1 MSDAENKITVTPSPE
16 RLVESLTSLGH
27 SFSTAVADLV
37 DNSIEAGSSEISIW
51 VRFDGKRSAVRISD
65 NGRGMNIEEMK
76 EAMRFGTRRDYD
88 LSALGKYGLGL
99 KTASLSQCRK
109 LTVAS
114 RTSDDKSD
122 VCAMSWDMEHL
133 KKSKQW
139 EVLQIQESDLDEN
152 ILRPL
157 RKNTGTVVYWSQIK
171 DISEYKDPKSG
182 WAKRRMSSMC
192 RELENYLAMV
202 FHRFLEGEEEGRTVK
217 IKLNEID
224 IKAWDPFARNEQ
236 HTRPLSST
244 FFEVKEEGSVEDK
257 VVITPYI
264 LPHRDKFSSQEA
276 FKKASGP
283 ASWNQQ
289 QGFYIY
295 RVGRMIQSGGW
306 CNMRTADEHTK
317 LARIALQFPP
327 SLDDVFNI
335 NIAKMKVDF
344 PDSLKE
350 KIKSYVVQIAKA
362 AQTVYRQER
371 QKDTSS
377 NYSTISYGNK
387 VDCKEQ
393 NQETRI
399 QKKWTFNQIVVLLRG
414 VASRGELP
422 VLDKIIQRVRE
433 NIGE

>member
-1 MSDAENKITVTPSPE
+1 VLGAENKIIVTPSPE

-27 SFSTAVADLV
+27 SFSTAVADLL
-37 DNSIEAGSSEISIW
+37 DNSIEAGSSEISIY
-51 VRFDGKRSAVRISD
+51 VRFEGERSTVRISD
-65 NGRGMNIEEMK
+65 NGRGMNIETMK

-88 LSALGKYGLGL
+88 LSDLGKFGLGL

-114 RTSDDKSD
+114 RTSSD
-122 VCAMSWDMEHL
+122 ESDICAMSWDMEYL
-133 KKSKQW
+133 EKSKEW
-139 EVLQIQESDLDEN
+139 AVLQIQENDLDEN

-171 DISEYKDPKSG
+171 DIFEYKDPKSG

-202 FHRFLEGEEEGRTVK
+202 FHRFLKGEEEGRTVK
-217 IKLNEID
+217 IKLNGND

-236 HTRPLSST
+236 HTTPFPPISLM
-244 FFEVKEEGSVEDK
+244 VKEGSVEDR
-257 VVITPYI
+257 VVIKPYI
-264 LPHRDKFSSQEA
+264 LPRRDKFSSQEA
-276 FKKASGP
+276 FNIASGP
-283 ASWNQQ
+283 ANWNQQ

-295 RVGRMIQSGGW
+295 RAGRMIQSGGW

-317 LARIALQFPP
+317 LARIALYFPP

-350 KIKSYVVQIAKA
+350 QIKSDVAKVVKY
-362 AQTVYRQER
+362 AQTVYRQ
-371 QKDTSS
+371 KDM
-377 NYSTISYGNK
+377 NGKHSTPSHGSKIDS
-387 VDCKEQ
+387 KEKNRKTQ
-393 NQETRI
+393 IPQ
-399 QKKWTFNQIVVLLRG
+399 KWTFDEIVVFLRG
-414 VASRGELP
+414 VASPGELP
-422 VLDKIIQRVRE
+422 VLDRIIQKVRK
-433 NIGE
+433 NIGV